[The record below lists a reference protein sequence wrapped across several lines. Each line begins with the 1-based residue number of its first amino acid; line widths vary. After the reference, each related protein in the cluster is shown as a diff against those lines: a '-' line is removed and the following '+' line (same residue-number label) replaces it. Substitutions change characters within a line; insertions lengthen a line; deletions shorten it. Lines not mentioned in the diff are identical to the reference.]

1 MIGKYTYSFNGEHYR
16 GAFATREEALAE
28 AIEAA
33 RRSSSSPQTV
43 YVGRMVPADPKASGH
58 ARAVLTH
65 MAARAREEFGDNAS
79 SYLAKLPKPQI
90 EQLDEALELVILG
103 WLERTELM
111 PTFFKVDAIGE
122 YVVPTASPEKSSLAD
137 LREVQEIGSG
147 GCEM

>member
-1 MIGKYTYSFNGEHYR
+1 MIGKYTYSLNGEHYR

-43 YVGRMVPADPKASGH
+43 YVGRTVPADPKASGH
-58 ARAVLTH
+58 ARAVLTN

-79 SYLAKLPKPQI
+79 SYLVKLPKPRI

-103 WLERTELM
+103 WLERAELM